1 MKTLRAVCLLAT
13 LVATAS
19 CSAARRGPDSG
30 ESTQLRHVVAF
41 RFKPEVTQEQIRKV
55 SEEFRAL
62 REKVPQITDF
72 EGGPDVNLAR
82 RTGKF
87 THVFIVTVR
96 DEKELAA
103 YGAHPDHRAFSRMAD
118 PLLAE
123 VMVVDY
129 WKE

>member
-1 MKTLRAVCLLAT
+1 M
-13 LVATAS
+13 
-19 CSAARRGPDSG
+19 
-30 ESTQLRHVVAF
+30 
-41 RFKPEVTQEQIRKV
+41 
-55 SEEFRAL
+55 
-62 REKVPQITDF
+62 
-72 EGGPDVNLAR
+72 
-82 RTGKF
+82 
-87 THVFIVTVR
+87 TVR

>member
-1 MKTLRAVCLLAT
+1 MKILRTACLLAT
-13 LVATAS
+13 LVATFS
-19 CSAARRGPDSG
+19 CSAAQRDPDPG
-30 ESTQLRHVVAF
+30 ESRQLRHVVAF
-41 RFKPEVTQEQIRKV
+41 RFKPEVTPEQILKV
-55 SEEFRAL
+55 SEDFRAL
-62 REKVPQITDF
+62 EQKVPQIIDF
-72 EGGPDVNLAR
+72 EGGPDLHYER
-82 RTGKF
+82 KTGKF

-103 YGAHPDHRAFSRMAD
+103 YGAHPDHRAFSRSAD